1 MAVLCLGKVSCMP
14 VLAAGESE
22 MRCINIAEPYFP
34 HNSCLWTKC
43 PFFCGVGQAGQQ
55 SHPALV

>member
-1 MAVLCLGKVSCMP
+1 MAVLCIGKVSCMP
-14 VLAAGESE
+14 VLAAEVKVK
-22 MRCINIAEPYFP
+22 CVNIAEPYFP

-43 PFFCGVGQAGQQ
+43 LVVCGVGQAGQQ